1 MIIYFYN
8 NLVEG
13 KSTNMK
19 EFPIL
24 RILGKAII
32 YTLITI
38 LMILILF
45 TFFNNNTSNISA
57 QQADILLIV
66 CFLVGI
72 IFTIYVCTLFIISSL
87 KNK

>member
-1 MIIYFYN
+1 
-8 NLVEG
+8 
-13 KSTNMK
+13 MK
-19 EFPIL
+19 EFPTL
-24 RILGKAII
+24 KILGKAII

-45 TFFNNNTSNISA
+45 TFFNNSTSNISA

-66 CFLVGI
+66 CFLIGI